1 MKKVLVL
8 FICLILFGCTSD
20 KITVVK
26 KANGQAK
33 TYMFFKKFNPEK
45 YMVSFFDRNS
55 TDNDDTKIVMAR
67 DGGMYY
73 YEVDGI
79 SRQIILQ
86 RDGFKYTISDSG
98 YYKEES
104 PITDYSLGILPSDIS
119 DLRTKEYKTGWKN
132 LYGFK
137 YVFEEYVNNK
147 DVTTYYYDGDKL
159 VYISYHTPLQD
170 VFLKFDKFDKLSKDI
185 FEINSDLLEITY

>member
-79 SRQIILQ
+79 FRQIILQ

-147 DVTTYYYDGDKL
+147 DITTYYYDGDKL